1 MLFIPVWDQNSLE
14 KIPFQFVTLA
24 LVAANVMIFVF
35 FQSGLFAHAQLESML
50 GFALIPTEL
59 LNAGFFGDASYQ
71 EFGGQ
76 TAVPERLTLISYMFL
91 HGNWMHLIG
100 NMAFLWVFGD
110 NVEDAMGHLRF
121 ALFYL
126 MCGVFAGL
134 AHTLAAPASPQ
145 PLIGASGAVSGV
157 IAAYL
162 MLHPKVRLWVLALP
176 FIPIRVT
183 AGVALGIWVAFQLYS
198 LLFSTDAHTAWWAHI
213 GGLGAGAV
221 LVLFMRRRGVP
232 LFDRV
237 PTG

>member
-1 MLFIPVWDQNSLE
+1 VLFIPVWDRNPLE
-14 KIPFQFVTLA
+14 KIPFQFVTVA
-24 LVAANVMIFVF
+24 LVAANVFIFVF
-35 FQSGLFAHAQLESML
+35 FQSGMFATAQLESIL
-50 GFALIPTEL
+50 GFALIPAEL

-71 EFGGQ
+71 VFGGQ
-76 TAVPERLTLISYMFL
+76 TQVPERLTLVSYMFL
-91 HGNWMHLIG
+91 HGNLMHLVG

-110 NVEDAMGHLRF
+110 NVEDAMGHVRF
-121 ALFYL
+121 LLFYL

-176 FIPIRVT
+176 FIPIRIT

-198 LLFSTDAHTAWWAHI
+198 LFFSADSHTAWWAHV
-213 GGLGAGAV
+213 GGLGAGA
-221 LVLFMRRRGVP
+221 LLILFMRRRGVP
-232 LFDRV
+232 LFDRA
-237 PTG
+237 PTA